1 MATLAELQAFK
12 TALEAA
18 RYSGNRRVR
27 TGATE
32 IEFKTD
38 AEMAA
43 ALADLDRR
51 IAAAS
56 GGTIR
61 TIRVSSSKGL

>member
-27 TGATE
+27 TGSTE
-32 IEFKTD
+32 IEYRSE

-56 GGTIR
+56 GTTIR
-61 TIRVSSSKGL
+61 QIRIASSKGL